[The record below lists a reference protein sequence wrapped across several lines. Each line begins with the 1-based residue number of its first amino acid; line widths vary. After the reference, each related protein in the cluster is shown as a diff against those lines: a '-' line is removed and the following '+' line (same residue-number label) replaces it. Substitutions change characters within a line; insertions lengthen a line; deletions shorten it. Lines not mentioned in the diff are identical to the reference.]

1 MCEKMNIEGVF
12 GKKNIDKPLDDKFWD
27 KFDKKIEEL
36 NYQPTLPERTH
47 DALNVKE
54 VLKWR

>member
-54 VLKWR
+54 VAE